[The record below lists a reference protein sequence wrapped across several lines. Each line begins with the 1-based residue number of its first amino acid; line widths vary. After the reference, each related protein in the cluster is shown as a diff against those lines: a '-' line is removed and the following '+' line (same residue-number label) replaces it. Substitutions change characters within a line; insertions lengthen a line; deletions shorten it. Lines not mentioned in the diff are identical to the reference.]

1 MQIHK
6 TNFQRFLLSFQG
18 FLMIAACV
26 MTLEARDNAAKIVPA
41 TACLESQ
48 PNHVRKPKNPR
59 ENRFQS
65 SASQTTFIDRDIV
78 AVLTGSQNSK
88 QKSVDQ
94 PSCSDTRRFSSG
106 SVQLPETSGSTM
118 TQDITDTTR
127 HARTKAFVNG
137 DCLVKE
143 GIHKCPSA
151 PCIYHLE
158 AKSDMFKVIC
168 ENENRQRNFK
178 AEKW

>member
-1 MQIHK
+1 
-6 TNFQRFLLSFQG
+6 
-18 FLMIAACV
+18 MIAACV

-41 TACLESQ
+41 TACLESP
-48 PNHVRKPKNPR
+48 PNHVRKPKPQR

-78 AVLTGSQNSK
+78 AVLTGSQNSR
-88 QKSVDQ
+88 QKSVDR
-94 PSCSDTRRFSSG
+94 PSCSETRRFSSG
-106 SVQLPETSGSTM
+106 SAQLPENSGSTV
-118 TQDITDTTR
+118 TPDVTDTTR

-137 DCLVKE
+137 DCLAKE
-143 GIHKCPSA
+143 KIHKCPSA
-151 PCIYHLE
+151 PCISHLE
-158 AKSDMFKVIC
+158 GKADLFKVIC